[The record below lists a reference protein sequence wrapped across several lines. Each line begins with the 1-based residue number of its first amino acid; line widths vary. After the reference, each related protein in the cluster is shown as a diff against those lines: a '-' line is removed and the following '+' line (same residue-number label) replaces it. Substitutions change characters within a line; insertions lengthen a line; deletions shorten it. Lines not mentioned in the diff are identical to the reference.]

1 MYPFIGT
8 FFIPVERPVSY
19 MPNRKPSASA
29 VKEVAPTEEQYF
41 GAEQEME
48 AANTVAPTLEE
59 LQQQVSLLKAR
70 VEQRFSD
77 EGYLQSL
84 RIETYEDGKPED
96 FRVAGY
102 VTTSDASTKTKKGWI
117 NPSDREMPFVAFGD
131 TARQLLD
138 AYRYKWTVI
147 KYYGNKTCRPTS
159 VQMLDGELVAN
170 EVGVTINLFDV
181 KKQSEELSERP
192 APKHPVREPEATG
205 QAAPAAAPAK
215 TLKSWDAAPL
225 VPDTDEVPF

>member
-1 MYPFIGT
+1 MT
-8 FFIPVERPVSY
+8 NTKAST
-19 MPNRKPSASA
+19 KPAA
-29 VKEVAPTEEQYF
+29 TEK
-41 GAEQEME
+41 
-48 AANTVAPTLEE
+48 APTLEE

-70 VEQRFSD
+70 VDQRFSD

-147 KYYGNKTCRPTS
+147 KYFGNKTCRATS

-170 EVGVTINLFDV
+170 EVGVTINLFDI
-181 KKQSEELSERP
+181 KKQSEELAERP
-192 APKHPVREPEATG
+192 APKYPVREPEATG
-205 QAAPAAAPAK
+205 QAAPDAAPAPA
-215 TLKSWDAAPL
+215 LKSWNAAPL
-225 VPDTDEVPF
+225 VPDTDEIPF

>member
-1 MYPFIGT
+1 MTNTKG
-8 FFIPVERPVSY
+8 SA
-19 MPNRKPSASA
+19 KPAA
-29 VKEVAPTEEQYF
+29 TEK
-41 GAEQEME
+41 
-48 AANTVAPTLEE
+48 APTLEE

-70 VEQRFSD
+70 VDQRFSD

-147 KYYGNKTCRPTS
+147 KYFGNKTCRSTS
-159 VQMLDGELVAN
+159 VEMLDGELIAK
-170 EVGVTINLFDV
+170 EVGVTINIFDI
-181 KKQSEELSERP
+181 KKQSEELNERP
-192 APKHPVREPEATG
+192 APKYPVREPEAND
-205 QAAPAAAPAK
+205 QAAPAK
-215 TLKSWDAAPL
+215 TLKSWNAAPL
-225 VPDTDEVPF
+225 VPDTDEIPF

>member
-1 MYPFIGT
+1 MT
-8 FFIPVERPVSY
+8 NAKAST
-19 MPNRKPSASA
+19 KP
-29 VKEVAPTEEQYF
+29 
-41 GAEQEME
+41 
-48 AANTVAPTLEE
+48 AATDKAPTLEE
-59 LQQQVSLLKAR
+59 LQQQVKLLKAR

-147 KYYGNKTCRPTS
+147 KYYGKKTARSTS
-159 VQMLDGELVAN
+159 VQMIDGELVAQ
-170 EVGVTINLFDV
+170 EVGIQINFFDI
-181 KKQSEELSERP
+181 KKQSPEMSDRP
-192 APKHPVREPEATG
+192 APKFYKPEPKATEP
-205 QAAPAAAPAK
+205 AAPAAAPAPAAK
-215 TLKSWDAAPL
+215 TWDAAPL
-225 VPDTDEVPF
+225 VPDTDEIPF

>member
-70 VEQRFSD
+70 VDQRFSD

-138 AYRYKWTVI
+138 AYRYQWTVI
-147 KYYGNKTCRPTS
+147 KYFGNKTCRPTS
-159 VQMLDGELVAN
+159 VQMLDGELIAN
-170 EVGVTINLFDV
+170 EVGVTINLFDI
-181 KKQSEELSERP
+181 KKQSPELATKRQ
-192 APKHPVREPEATG
+192 APKYPVREPEATDK
-205 QAAPAAAPAK
+205 AAPPAAASAA
-215 TLKSWDAAPL
+215 KSWDAAPL